1 MSSKESR
8 PNHHQLSYTQEQRDF
23 LDKKLGST
31 DRKSRIKAINKLLL
45 SENKQDPNLTTK
57 EKLEKVK
64 LANETI
70 KIWKE
75 FKQSGFTV
83 EQLGDFVNDGVMPY
97 MDNPVFSKD
106 ESREDKPVLTF
117 GKTTTHTPRK
127 IKQEDGTLRCKHCN
141 RAIPMRAFDCEQL
154 DDYRKH
160 VEQSHGVL
168 DEEERIELVGLY
180 DN

>member
-1 MSSKESR
+1 
-8 PNHHQLSYTQEQRDF
+8 
-23 LDKKLGST
+23 
-31 DRKSRIKAINKLLL
+31 
-45 SENKQDPNLTTK
+45 
-57 EKLEKVK
+57 
-64 LANETI
+64 
-70 KIWKE
+70 
-75 FKQSGFTV
+75 
-83 EQLGDFVNDGVMPY
+83 

-106 ESREDKPVLTF
+106 ESQEDKPVLTF

-180 DN
+180 EN